1 MEDFYVEYFPGI
13 EFKNSNMN
21 VYIKDIQDILN
32 DNYSN
37 TYKFLC
43 AVRGVFSCG
52 SHACFNDISYLSCSW
67 VNSEYTVITILQK
80 FFGFSEK
87 YIYRLAQIIDKF
99 IYVYSSR
106 DVATPNE
113 DNKIS
118 GALYYKFDFFKNL
131 TISKMQELL
140 PLSNEQIENAFKKD
154 LSFKSTIKQIREY
167 VKALKNGNGGADKV
181 LEDNQQ
187 SLDEQEDNLPMQFD
201 PKKEYPFEY
210 FEKLDKNSLINI
222 SWDLYQKIKK
232 LQKK

>member
-1 MEDFYVEYFPGI
+1 
-13 EFKNSNMN
+13 
-21 VYIKDIQDILN
+21 
-32 DNYSN
+32 
-37 TYKFLC
+37 
-43 AVRGVFSCG
+43 
-52 SHACFNDISYLSCSW
+52 HACFNDISYLSCSW